1 MNRIHVSEKWGV
13 LLITS
18 TIILGCILITAFCFR
33 QSDAYQ
39 IVLPAVSMDEAKK
52 MEKGGECYVVY
63 QSKGG
68 DTDKIKTGRYYW
80 KDGVKKEILLI
91 GNDPADGLSN
101 IFNTHK
107 NRFVV
112 KGYIHKGLSEKMGR
126 LVFYVDSWNFISPIT
141 RDYGP
146 REYRPDQRFFYPKKF
161 LDEYD
166 VKSGDYTALL
176 PLDVFVLDDF
186 ESSYYLEQDGYYRI
200 TPWWNGSALVWFV
213 GDIEKGIVVELKGD
227 LPEYSLDDCLLKNTE
242 SIYKTYWNSFIVKG
256 KLEEGTKGNRIL
268 EVYRWWLCTPFFQHG
283 DKVVGSDSH
292 VGFADSDLKAG
303 IYKNY
308 R

>member
-1 MNRIHVSEKWGV
+1 MTKFIRKKKWNIIIIT
-13 LLITS
+13 LI
-18 TIILGCILITAFCFR
+18 IICGCILILLFYFR
-33 QSDAYQ
+33 QLDVYQ
-39 IVLPAVSMDEAKK
+39 IVLPAVSIDEAKK
-52 MEKGGECYVVY
+52 MEKEGECYVVY

-68 DTDKIKTGRYYW
+68 DSDKIKTGRYYW

-112 KGYIHKGLSEKMGR
+112 NGYIHEGLSKKMGC
-126 LVFYVDSWNFISPIT
+126 LVFYVDSWNFIRPIT

-146 REYRPDQRFFYPKKF
+146 REYRPDQRLFYPKNF

-176 PLDVFVLDDF
+176 PLDLFVIDDF
-186 ESSYYLEQDGYYRI
+186 ESTYYLEQEGYYRI
-200 TPWWNGSALVWFV
+200 TPWWDGSSLLWFV
-213 GDIEKGIVVELKGD
+213 GDMEKGMMVELKGD
-227 LPEYSLDDCLLKNTE
+227 LPEYSLDNCILKNTE
-242 SIYKTYWNSFIVKG
+242 SIYRTFWNSFIVKG
-256 KLEEGTKGNRIL
+256 KLEESTKGNRIL
-268 EVYRWWLCTPFFQHG
+268 EIYRWWLCTPFFQHS
-283 DKVVGSDSH
+283 DKVVGSGSY
-292 VGFADSDLKAG
+292 VGFTDSDLKAG